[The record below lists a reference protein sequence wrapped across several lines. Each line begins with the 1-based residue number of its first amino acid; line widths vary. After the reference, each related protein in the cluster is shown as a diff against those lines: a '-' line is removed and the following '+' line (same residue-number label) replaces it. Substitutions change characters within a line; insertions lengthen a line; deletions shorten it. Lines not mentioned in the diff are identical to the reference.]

1 MKKTLYFVI
10 FFIVL
15 NTFYGS
21 ILAGQDV
28 NIDDHP
34 QVSHE
39 AEENSENASLY
50 PIKFYQDYISSVD
63 GNRCLMHPTCSQY
76 CIEAF
81 KKHGTFLGW
90 IMCSDRLIRCGRD
103 EKKLSDPVWIDGQ
116 KRSYDPVSNNDFWR
130 Q

>member
-76 CIEAF
+76 CIEAL

-90 IMCSDRLIRCGRD
+90 IMCSDRLMRCGRD
-103 EKKLSDPVWIDGQ
+103 ENKLSDPVWIDGK
-116 KRSYDPVSNNDFWR
+116 KRTYDPVSNNDFWR

>member
-1 MKKTLYFVI
+1 MKKPLYFII

-21 ILAGQDV
+21 VLAGQDV
-28 NIDDHP
+28 KIDDHS
-34 QVSHE
+34 QVSNE
-39 AEENSENASLY
+39 AEENRENATLY

-63 GNRCLMHPTCSQY
+63 GNRCPMHPTCSQY
-76 CIEAF
+76 CTEAF
-81 KKHGTFLGW
+81 KKHGAFLGW

>member
-63 GNRCLMHPTCSQY
+63 GNRCPMHPTCSQY

-103 EKKLSDPVWIDGQ
+103 EKKLSGPVWIDGE

-130 Q
+130 K

>member
-81 KKHGTFLGW
+81 EKHGTFLGW

-103 EKKLSDPVWIDGQ
+103 EKKLSDPVWIDGE

-130 Q
+130 K

>member
-1 MKKTLYFVI
+1 MKKIWYFVI

-15 NTFYGS
+15 AALYGS
-21 ILAGQDV
+21 VLAGQDV
-28 NIDDHP
+28 KIDDH
-34 QVSHE
+34 QQFSDE
-39 AEENSENASLY
+39 AEKNLGNVSLY

-63 GNRCLMHPTCSQY
+63 GNRCPMHPTCSQY

-90 IMCSDRLIRCGRD
+90 IMCSDRLMRCGRD
-103 EKKLSDPVWIDGQ
+103 ENKLSDPVWIDGK
-116 KRSYDPVSNNDFWR
+116 KRTYDPVSHNDFWR

>member
-1 MKKTLYFVI
+1 MKKILSVII
-10 FFIVL
+10 FFVVL
-15 NTFYGS
+15 AALYGS
-21 ILAGQDV
+21 VLAGQDV
-28 NIDDHP
+28 KIDDHQ

-39 AEENSENASLY
+39 AEESLENVPLN

-63 GNRCLMHPTCSQY
+63 GNRCPMHPTCSRY
-76 CIEAF
+76 CAEAI

-103 EKKLSDPVWIDGQ
+103 ENKLSDSIWIDGK
-116 KRSYDPVSNNDFWR
+116 KRIYDPVSNNDFWR

>member
-103 EKKLSDPVWIDGQ
+103 EKKLSDPVWIDGE

-130 Q
+130 K

>member
-28 NIDDHP
+28 NIDDYP

-103 EKKLSDPVWIDGQ
+103 EKKLSDPVWIDGE

-130 Q
+130 K

>member
-90 IMCSDRLIRCGRD
+90 IMCSDRLMRCGRD
-103 EKKLSDPVWIDGQ
+103 EKKLSDPVWIDGE

-130 Q
+130 K

>member
-81 KKHGTFLGW
+81 EKHGTLSGW

-103 EKKLSDPVWIDGQ
+103 EKKLSDPVWIDGK

-130 Q
+130 K

>member
-10 FFIVL
+10 FLIVL

-103 EKKLSDPVWIDGQ
+103 EKKLSDPVWIDGE
-116 KRSYDPVSNNDFWR
+116 KRSYDPVSNND
-130 Q
+130 

>member
-1 MKKTLYFVI
+1 MKKTLSLI
-10 FFIVL
+10 IIFIVL
-15 NTFYGS
+15 DTFFGS
-21 ILAGQDV
+21 VLAGQDV
-28 NIDDHP
+28 KIDDHF

-39 AEENSENASLY
+39 AEENRENAPFY

-63 GNRCLMHPTCSQY
+63 GNRCPMHPTCSRY
-76 CIEAF
+76 CIEAL

-103 EKKLSDPVWIDGQ
+103 EEKLSNPVWIDGE

>member
-81 KKHGTFLGW
+81 KKHGTFSGW

-103 EKKLSDPVWIDGQ
+103 EKKLSDPVWIDNV
-116 KRSYDPVSNNDFWR
+116 KHSYDPVSNNDFWR
-130 Q
+130 K

>member
-1 MKKTLYFVI
+1 MKKTLYFII

-15 NTFYGS
+15 NTFYGCV
-21 ILAGQDV
+21 LAGQDV
-28 NIDDHP
+28 KINDHS

-39 AEENSENASLY
+39 AEENRENASLN
-50 PIKFYQDYISSVD
+50 PIKFYQDYISRVD
-63 GNRCLMHPTCSQY
+63 GDRCPMHPTCSQY
-76 CIEAF
+76 CTEAF

>member
-1 MKKTLYFVI
+1 MKKILSFIV

-15 NTFYGS
+15 AALS
-21 ILAGQDV
+21 RSVLAGQDV
-28 NIDDHP
+28 KIDDH
-34 QVSHE
+34 QQFSDE
-39 AEENSENASLY
+39 AEENLENVSLY

-63 GNRCLMHPTCSQY
+63 GNRCPMHPTCSQY

-90 IMCSDRLIRCGRD
+90 IMCSDRLMRCGRD
-103 EKKLSDPVWIDGQ
+103 ENKLSDPVWIDGK
-116 KRSYDPVSNNDFWR
+116 KRTYDPVSNNDFWR

>member
-1 MKKTLYFVI
+1 LYFVI

-81 KKHGTFLGW
+81 KKHGTFSGW

-103 EKKLSDPVWIDGQ
+103 EKKLSDPVWIDGE

-130 Q
+130 K

>member
-1 MKKTLYFVI
+1 MKKILSVII

-15 NTFYGS
+15 APPYGS
-21 ILAGQDV
+21 VLAGQDV
-28 NIDDHP
+28 KIDDHQ
-34 QVSHE
+34 QVSDE
-39 AEENSENASLY
+39 TEENLENVSLN

-63 GNRCLMHPTCSQY
+63 GNRCPMHPTCSQY

-81 KKHGTFLGW
+81 KKHGTFWGW

-103 EKKLSDPVWIDGQ
+103 EKKLSNPVWIDGE

>member
-1 MKKTLYFVI
+1 MKNPLCFII

-15 NTFYGS
+15 AASCGS
-21 ILAGQDV
+21 VPAGQDV
-28 NIDDHP
+28 KIDDQP
-34 QVSHE
+34 QGSHE
-39 AEENSENASLY
+39 AEENRENAPLY
-50 PIKFYQDYISSVD
+50 PIKFYQDYISGID
-63 GNRCLMHPTCSQY
+63 GNRCPMHPTCSQY
-76 CIEAF
+76 CIDAF

-103 EKKLSDPVWIDGQ
+103 EKKLSDPIWIDGE

>member
-1 MKKTLYFVI
+1 MKKTLYSII

-15 NTFYGS
+15 TTFNGS
-21 ILAGQDV
+21 VLAGQDV
-28 NIDDHP
+28 KTDGHS
-34 QVSHE
+34 QVFHE
-39 AEENSENASLY
+39 AEENRENMPLY
-50 PIKFYQDYISSVD
+50 PIKFYQDYISRVD
-63 GNRCLMHPTCSQY
+63 GNRCPMHPTCSQY

-90 IMCSDRLIRCGRD
+90 VMCSDRLIRCGRD
-103 EKKLSDPVWIDGQ
+103 ERKLSDPVLIDGQ

>member
-1 MKKTLYFVI
+1 MKKILSVII

-15 NTFYGS
+15 APPYGS
-21 ILAGQDV
+21 VLAGQDV
-28 NIDDHP
+28 KIDDHQ

-39 AEENSENASLY
+39 AEENLENVPLN

-63 GNRCLMHPTCSQY
+63 GNRCPMHPTCSQY

-90 IMCSDRLIRCGRD
+90 IMCSDRLMRCGRD
-103 EKKLSDPVWIDGQ
+103 ETKLSDPVWIDGKQ
-116 KRSYDPVSNNDFWR
+116 RTYDPISNNDFW
-130 Q
+130 QQ

>member
-1 MKKTLYFVI
+1 MKKILSFII
-10 FFIVL
+10 FFIFL
-15 NTFYGS
+15 AALSGS
-21 ILAGQDV
+21 VLAGQDV
-28 NIDDHP
+28 KLDD
-34 QVSHE
+34 
-39 AEENSENASLY
+39 NSEVLRKVQDVQESAPFF
-50 PIKFYQDYISSVD
+50 PIKLYQDYISSVD
-63 GNRCLMHPTCSQY
+63 GNRCPMYPTCSQY

-103 EKKLSDPVWIDGQ
+103 EKKLSDPVWIDGE

>member
-1 MKKTLYFVI
+1 MKKILSFI
-10 FFIVL
+10 LFFIVL
-15 NTFYGS
+15 AALYGS
-21 ILAGQDV
+21 VLAGQAV
-28 NIDDHP
+28 KIDDHP

-50 PIKFYQDYISSVD
+50 PIKFYQNYISSVD

-81 KKHGTFLGW
+81 EKHGTLSGW

-103 EKKLSDPVWIDGQ
+103 EKKLSDPIWIDGE

-130 Q
+130 

>member
-1 MKKTLYFVI
+1 MKKTLYFI
-10 FFIVL
+10 ILFIVL
-15 NTFYGS
+15 AAFYGS
-21 ILAGQDV
+21 VLAGQDAK
-28 NIDDHP
+28 IDDHS

-39 AEENSENASLY
+39 AEENQENALLY
-50 PIKFYQDYISSVD
+50 PIKFYQNYISSVD
-63 GNRCLMHPTCSQY
+63 GNRCPMHPTCSQY

-81 KKHGTFLGW
+81 KKHGTLLGW

-103 EKKLSDPVWIDGQ
+103 ERKLSDPVWIDGQ

>member
-1 MKKTLYFVI
+1 MKKTLGLII

-15 NTFYGS
+15 DTFFGS
-21 ILAGQDV
+21 LFAGQDAKT
-28 NIDDHP
+28 DDHS

-39 AEENSENASLY
+39 AEENRENSPFY

-63 GNRCLMHPTCSQY
+63 GNRCPMHPTCSQY
-76 CIEAF
+76 CIEAL
-81 KKHGTFLGW
+81 KKHGALLGW
-90 IMCSDRLIRCGRD
+90 IMCSDRLIRCGHD
-103 EKKLSDPVWIDGQ
+103 EKKLSDPVWIDGE